1 MPLNLHSL
9 KPNKNAKKK
18 RKRVGRGDGS
28 NKGTYSGRGLK
39 GQRARS
45 GGKSGLKL
53 RGLRDVLFSL
63 PKLGGFNSNRPD
75 PNVVNVED
83 VNEVFSDGDT
93 ITPQSLVEAGLI
105 DEVGD
110 GGVKVLGNGDI
121 EIGITLQ
128 NCDTSKSA
136 KAKIEEAGGTVEL

>member
-75 PNVVNVED
+75 PSVVNVED

-121 EIGITLQ
+121 EIGITLRG
-128 NCDTSKSA
+128 CDTSKSA

>member
-9 KPNKNAKKK
+9 KPNKDAKKK

-63 PKLGGFNSNRPD
+63 PKLGGFKSNRPD
-75 PNVVNVED
+75 PKVVNVED
-83 VNEVFSDGDT
+83 LNEVFSDGETVDPT
-93 ITPQSLVEAGLI
+93 SLVDAGLI

-110 GGVKVLGNGDI
+110 GGVKVLGEGDI
-121 EIGITLQ
+121 EIGVTLQ
-128 NCDTSKSA
+128 GCDTSKSA
-136 KAKIEEAGGTVEL
+136 KAKIEDAGGEVV